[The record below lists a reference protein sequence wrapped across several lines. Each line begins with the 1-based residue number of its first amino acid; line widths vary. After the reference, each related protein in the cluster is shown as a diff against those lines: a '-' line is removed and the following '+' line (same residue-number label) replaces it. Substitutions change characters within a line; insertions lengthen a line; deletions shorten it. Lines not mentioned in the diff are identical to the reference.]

1 MIGRKIDDV
10 ELQNKIKNEYQNYQ
24 NCNDNFK
31 IVLNE
36 NCANQ
41 PTRNEASIIIK
52 TISKKS
58 MVWSCSIT
66 RYNNPELIYYS
77 G

>member
-10 ELQNKIKNEYQNYQ
+10 ELQNKFKNEYQNYQ

-36 NCANQ
+36 N
-41 PTRNEASIIIK
+41 
-52 TISKKS
+52 
-58 MVWSCSIT
+58 
-66 RYNNPELIYYS
+66 
-77 G
+77 